1 MEVKRRTHGDVRL
14 QDILQSL
21 IILHQHVKELSK
33 PYDQLGI
40 KIPKIS
46 FLPSNESKNWR
57 QSWMTDQPES
67 KISPERNAQFPDIP
81 NIIWLLVA

>member
-1 MEVKRRTHGDVRL
+1 MEVKRRTYGDVRL

-46 FLPSNESKNWR
+46 FLPSNESKN
-57 QSWMTDQPES
+57 
-67 KISPERNAQFPDIP
+67 
-81 NIIWLLVA
+81 